1 MILGYID
8 WNVDPIMFHIGPFG
22 IRYYSLFFALAFWI
36 GFVIIA
42 KMFQKEKLPEEWA
55 DKLFFYTIAGTVIGA
70 RLGHVFFYG
79 WEHYSQHPIEI
90 FKIWEG
96 GLASHGAAIGIMTAL
111 YIYHRMVSK
120 KTFLWVLDRIV
131 VVVALSGFF
140 IRMGNLMNSEI
151 VGAPCDP
158 NLPWAF
164 RFLRLHP
171 DDALIP
177 RHPSQ
182 IYEAVFYLG
191 VFFLLTFLYLKKNF
205 GQKDGALFGLFL
217 VLVFGFRLLI
227 ESIKADQEAFEADM
241 ILNMG
246 QILSIPFI
254 LLGLWSIWHS
264 LIKPLTQ
271 KQ

>member
-8 WNVDPIMFHIGPFG
+8 WNVDPVLFNIGPLG
-22 IRYYSLFFALAFWI
+22 IRYYSLFFALAFWL
-36 GFVIIA
+36 GFVIIT
-42 KMFQKEKLPEEWA
+42 KMFEREKLPEEWA
-55 DKLFFYTIAGTVIGA
+55 DKLFFYTIVGTVVGA
-70 RLGHVFFYG
+70 RLGHVVFYD
-79 WEHYSQHPIEI
+79 WSYYSEHLVEI
-90 FKIWEG
+90 FKVWKG
-96 GLASHGAAIGIMTAL
+96 GLASHGAAIGIISIL
-111 YIYHRMVSK
+111 YLYHKKVSK

-171 DDALIP
+171 NDALVP

-182 IYEAVFYLG
+182 IYEATFYLG
-191 VFFLLTFLYLKKNF
+191 VFILLSYLYWKKNF
-205 GQKDGALFGLFL
+205 GQKDGALFGLFML
-217 VLVFGFRLLI
+217 LVFGFRMII
-227 ESIKADQEAFEADM
+227 ETIKADQEEFEADM

-246 QILSIPFI
+246 QLLSIPFVI
-254 LLGLWSIWHS
+254 LGLCCIWHS
-264 LIKPLTQ
+264 LIQPRLK
-271 KQ
+271 K